1 MSSRLKGRGKKKKK
15 PSWRVHKLVVYGV
28 LILVTIAILWYL
40 YLWEWN
46 PDRVAPDKQDDQA
59 TESTSGSVPDDAP
72 DVSSSGTEP
81 DAETSGTTGGK
92 KP

>member
-1 MSSRLKGRGKKKKK
+1 MSSRLKGRVKKTEK

-59 TESTSGSVPDDAP
+59 TESTSGA
-72 DVSSSGTEP
+72 
-81 DAETSGTTGGK
+81 TGGK

>member
-1 MSSRLKGRGKKKKK
+1 MSSRLKGRVKKVEK

-28 LILVTIAILWYL
+28 VILAAIIILWYL

-46 PDRVAPDKQDDQA
+46 PDRA
-59 TESTSGSVPDDAP
+59 TPEKPDDKATG
-72 DVSSSGTEP
+72 S
-81 DAETSGTTGGK
+81 TGGK